1 MFSRKA
7 FAFVASPAGRRAFHS
22 ALAVAAKPGQAEV
35 ILVGC
40 GAPNRGM
47 GWYHGIQVCD
57 TWGGMNNCN
66 KGGGEAPWF
75 LYWSDHDHSSLH
87 VRLGLRNASTLNVA
101 SCQNSNP
108 TMRRPYP
115 AACYDLV
122 VDHVTNS
129 TMFLVYHRCWKEG
142 KNKRA
147 HYGCS
152 RRKHWNAMRSL
163 VV

>member
-1 MFSRKA
+1 MKTHTFSVALIMFSRKA

-66 KGGGEAPWF
+66 KGGGRRQGSWTG
-75 LYWSDHDHSSLH
+75 LIMTI
-87 VRLGLRNASTLNVA
+87 VRYMYDWGYETL
-101 SCQNSNP
+101 Q
-108 TMRRPYP
+108 
-115 AACYDLV
+115 L
-122 VDHVTNS
+122 
-129 TMFLVYHRCWKEG
+129 
-142 KNKRA
+142 
-147 HYGCS
+147 
-152 RRKHWNAMRSL
+152 
-163 VV
+163 